1 MRVVLFFIFI
11 VSSLFSADFRLG
23 AGAGYKKPIL
33 EIVGA
38 FQKESG
44 YEIEAVFGNMKQVEA
59 QVKSADLALMI
70 GDKSYLE
77 KKSELSFNS
86 FIDIGKGKAVLAYAK
101 GVKVES
107 IEDLTKKEIVK
118 ITIPDSK
125 PDSKKAI
132 YGIAASE
139 ILENSELK
147 DKLNEKIVEVSTVP
161 QATSYILTKEVE
173 AGFINLTD
181 ALAHKD
187 KIGGYITI
195 DEALYSP
202 IIITAGKLDGCKKE
216 CEAFLEFVSSK
227 TAKKILEKYG
237 L

>member
-59 QVKSADLALMI
+59 QVKSADLALFI

-86 FIDIGKGKAVLAYAK
+86 FVDIGKGKAVLAYAI
-101 GVKVES
+101 GVKIES
-107 IEDLTKKEIVK
+107 INDLTKKEIVK
-118 ITIPDSK
+118 ITI

>member
-125 PDSKKAI
+125 KGI

-139 ILENSELK
+139 ILQNSGLK

-187 KIGGYITI
+187 KIGGYIAI

>member
-23 AGAGYKKPIL
+23 AVAGYKKPIL

-59 QVKSADLALMI
+59 QVKSADLALFI

-125 PDSKKAI
+125 KAI

-139 ILENSELK
+139 ILQNSGLK
-147 DKLNEKIVEVSTVP
+147 DKLNEKIVEVSTAP

-187 KIGGYITI
+187 KIGGYIAI

>member
-107 IEDLTKKEIVK
+107 INDLTKKEIVK

-125 PDSKKAI
+125 KAI

-139 ILENSELK
+139 ILQNSGLK